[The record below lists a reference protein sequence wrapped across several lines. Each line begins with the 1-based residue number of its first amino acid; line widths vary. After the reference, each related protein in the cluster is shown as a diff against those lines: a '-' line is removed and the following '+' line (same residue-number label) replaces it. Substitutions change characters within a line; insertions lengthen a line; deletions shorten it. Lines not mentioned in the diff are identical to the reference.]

1 MYDDDAF
8 CQADATEQIKI
19 LIVENS
25 RTVLIVGAGIGGL
38 AAGVALRR
46 RGWSV
51 RIYERRANALEL
63 GFGLLLAPNALA
75 ALSELGIT
83 ETVIGRASPVSR
95 IEIRRLNGSVVR
107 RLSAQL
113 GGPAV
118 VALRRDLYDAL
129 LNAVGRDTLR
139 LGREVVAVNDDRE
152 RITLRLADGN
162 VDTGDALI
170 GADGV
175 RSIVR
180 KQLHPNEAAPR
191 PSGFSAIRGVAYGVS
206 HYLKGLTGVLYLDSG
221 IEAAATRA
229 SSDAVYWYMSLLSD
243 EIPSEAQSVDS
254 ILATRLPQLDP
265 TFRGIVVS
273 TKPDEMRYDPLFERD
288 PLLKWGSGR
297 ITLLG
302 DAAHPVLPH
311 TGQGAAQALEDAAA
325 LGLALPPGADVD
337 EALRRYEAVRI
348 IRTRKFIKLGPRIAR
363 VTTTRSLF
371 IQSLRTLAIRWIP
384 DALVSWA
391 AGTAPR
397 DPHRDLR
404 R

>member
-1 MYDDDAF
+1 MSSRH
-8 CQADATEQIKI
+8 ATSQIKI
-19 LIVENS
+19 PIVANS
-25 RTVLIVGAGIGGL
+25 RTVLIIGAGIGGL

-46 RGWSV
+46 RGWNV

-83 ETVIGRASPVSR
+83 ETVIGRTALVSR
-95 IEIRRLNGSVVR
+95 VEIRRLDGRVIR
-107 RLSAQL
+107 RLRAQL

-129 LNAVGRDTLR
+129 LNAIGPDTLK
-139 LGREVVAVNDDRE
+139 LGREAVAVKDDRE
-152 RITLRLADGN
+152 RVTLQFADGN
-162 VDTGDALI
+162 ADTGDVLI

-206 HYLKGLTGVLYLDSG
+206 DYLNGLSGVLYLDSG

-243 EIPSEAQSVDS
+243 EIPAEARSAGS
-254 ILATRLPQLDP
+254 ILAQRLPQLDP
-265 TFRGIVVS
+265 TFRGIVS
-273 TKPDEMRYDPLFERD
+273 ATKPDEMRYEPLFERD
-288 PLLKWGSGR
+288 PLSTWGSGR

-311 TGQGAAQALEDAAA
+311 TGQGAAQALEDAVA
-325 LGLALPPGADVD
+325 LGLALSPGSDVE

-348 IRTRKFIKLGPRIAR
+348 RRTRKFVKLGPRIAR

-384 DALVSWA
+384 DAVISWA
-391 AGTAPR
+391 AGRAPR
-397 DPHRDLR
+397 DPHRELR